1 MKTWQYLH
9 SNTWNFP
16 PAQMGTGVVS
26 AEASIKT
33 LTAIFVWDGK
43 EGLKRAKKIEMGS
56 IALSMPEKHNL
67 KYFLADVV
75 SIGRAVGPFAPVRAL
90 FIHLGYGL
98 VAANLQGQPSP
109 TSSCAI
115 LLARLIIYIS
125 VGRSSPSLNWGH
137 TLPHCFSMPTDGT
150 L

>member
-1 MKTWQYLH
+1 MFPLSSTGLESMKTWQYLH

-16 PAQMGTGVVS
+16 PAHKGTGVVS

-33 LTAIFVWDGK
+33 LTAIFVRDGR
-43 EGLKRAKKIEMGS
+43 EGLKRAKKIETDS
-56 IALSMPEKHNL
+56 IAVSMPEKHNL
-67 KYFLADVV
+67 QDFLADVV
-75 SIGRAVGPFAPVRAL
+75 STGRAVGPFDPVRAL

-109 TSSCAI
+109 NSSCVI

-125 VGRSSPSLNWGH
+125 VGRNSPSLN
-137 TLPHCFSMPTDGT
+137 
-150 L
+150 